1 MNCLDVR
8 RALGAEP
15 ARRGPEI
22 EAHLGSCAACARHTA
37 ELARLDGVIL
47 RALRVPVRSP
57 VPLPA
62 AAAPPTRPR
71 LWAMAA
77 GLAATAVLA
86 AVVWSA
92 YPREAL
98 AASLVGHMS
107 HEPESRVRTDVP
119 ATPAALT
126 AALAGSGVSIDP
138 AAPRVSYAMSCLF
151 RLRHVPHLVV
161 QSDSGPMTVMVLTR
175 EHVSGRED
183 FDEGGYR
190 GVIVPARH
198 GSLAVLAP
206 TGTPAASV
214 DDTLARVTAAL
225 HYAD

>member
-15 ARRGPEI
+15 SRRNPEL
-22 EAHLGSCAACARHTA
+22 EAHLGGCAACARHAA
-37 ELARLDGVIL
+37 ELERLDGVIL
-47 RALRVPVRSP
+47 RALRVA
-57 VPLPA
+57 VPQQARLA
-62 AAAPPTRPR
+62 HVAPTPRQPR
-71 LWAMAA
+71 LWALAA

-86 AVVWSA
+86 GVLWSV

-98 AASLVGHMS
+98 ATALVGHMA
-107 HEPESRVRTDVP
+107 HEADSRVRTDVAAP
-119 ATPAALT
+119 PAAIA

-138 AAPRVSYAMSCLF
+138 TAPRVTYAMSCLF

-161 QSDSGPMTVMVLTR
+161 QTDAGPMTVMVLTR

-206 TGTPAASV
+206 AGVAPASV
-214 DDTLARVTAAL
+214 DAALARVMAAL
-225 HYAD
+225 RYSD